1 MPRHGAAETPDVVL
15 QQEAFHEAAPLLG
28 ENRRVPRHGD
38 RDEHDER
45 APVEYR
51 ARPRPEVAPQPAIE
65 ERAGERHEDGDRSL
79 RQHAEADR
87 RVRRIEPC
95 APAGRQV
102 LPGGE
107 HRRGDEHVE
116 ERVRR
121 RRATDD
127 EDAERCREQRRGE
140 GRACAAVVAPR
151 EKIGEP
157 RPERRAQRRG
167 QAKGPLA
174 RTDERHRRRLQPVDE
189 DRLVVARLAVQ
200 VGRQEVAALEH
211 LERRLAERAFVHI
224 EERRRA
230 EHPVEARDD
239 GEHGE
244 PARSPFAHGPRIL
257 RSLLTSPL
265 QEATMFERLH
275 HIAYRCRDAQR
286 TVDFYTEVVGLKYV
300 AGLMP
305 PENTRLSWPLNEAG
319 KPPRKVVDGASDSI
333 HIFFELGDGS
343 YLAFFDVASSP
354 QEKEDPA
361 TPWWV
366 KHIAFETDSMEK
378 LVAAKARL
386 EAHGVQVLGPK
397 DHDFC
402 QSIYFM
408 DPDGHR
414 LEITVR
420 TEEPDTWR
428 ELAAAAP
435 GELAKWDELKRR
447 KYGHQPAPGGKIA
460 AMPADST
467 VVPA

>member
-1 MPRHGAAETPDVVL
+1 
-15 QQEAFHEAAPLLG
+15 
-28 ENRRVPRHGD
+28 
-38 RDEHDER
+38 
-45 APVEYR
+45 
-51 ARPRPEVAPQPAIE
+51 
-65 ERAGERHEDGDRSL
+65 
-79 RQHAEADR
+79 
-87 RVRRIEPC
+87 
-95 APAGRQV
+95 
-102 LPGGE
+102 
-107 HRRGDEHVE
+107 
-116 ERVRR
+116 
-121 RRATDD
+121 
-127 EDAERCREQRRGE
+127 
-140 GRACAAVVAPR
+140 
-151 EKIGEP
+151 
-157 RPERRAQRRG
+157 
-167 QAKGPLA
+167 
-174 RTDERHRRRLQPVDE
+174 
-189 DRLVVARLAVQ
+189 
-200 VGRQEVAALEH
+200 
-211 LERRLAERAFVHI
+211 
-224 EERRRA
+224 
-230 EHPVEARDD
+230 
-239 GEHGE
+239 
-244 PARSPFAHGPRIL
+244 
-257 RSLLTSPL
+257 
-265 QEATMFERLH
+265 MFERLH

-435 GELAKWDELKRR
+435 GELAKWNELKRR